1 MRCYSLF
8 CVFLF
13 FSAVDVGA
21 STSSPLV
28 SVEQGQL
35 SGISEHGLSV
45 FKGVPFAQAPIGEL
59 RWQAPKPPSN
69 WRGTRTAHEFAN
81 QCMQK
86 YIYDDMRFRSK
97 GTSEDCLY
105 LNIWAPEK
113 VKKDTSL
120 LPVLVYFYGGGF
132 RAGDGSEPRYD
143 GASMAQQ
150 GIVVVTVNYR
160 LGIFGLLAHPELTAE
175 SEYGGSGNYTFLDQQ
190 GALAWV
196 ARNIRHFGGDP
207 KRITIG
213 GESAGSISVSAHLVS
228 PLSKDLIAGA
238 IGQSG
243 AMVGP
248 PIPAQPLVQA
258 HTQGQELTAKL
269 ATHFSLKSE
278 NIIAQLRQVKA
289 AELLEAT
296 ERIQSL
302 RLSPTVDGLFL
313 LEQPSSLYSEG
324 KFADVPVLAGVNSQ
338 EGAYNWIL
346 GDQPITLDSY
356 KQAIKGLYPGHFEQV
371 LTLYPAATPDQIK
384 GALQD
389 LASDRFISFGTWNWL
404 DQVTELGT
412 KPTYYYVYD
421 HVRPAR
427 IVEEGGTGKHNNR
440 GAVHSA
446 EIEYAL
452 GNLDINPLYL
462 WQPAD
467 YKVSARLQGYFAQF
481 IKTGNP
487 NRKIFEPWPMMVSG
501 KHLLI
506 GSTLSTAVSNDVL
519 RERYQFHRNYFKTL
533 Q

>member
-1 MRCYSLF
+1 MRCYSLLF
-8 CVFLF
+8 VLVF
-13 FSAVDVGA
+13 FSTFYVGA
-21 STSSPLV
+21 STSNPLV
-28 SVEQGQL
+28 TLEQGPL
-35 SGISEHGLSV
+35 SGISEQGLSV
-45 FKGVPFAQAPIGEL
+45 FKGVPFAQPPIGNL
-59 RWQAPKPPSN
+59 RWQPPKPLSD
-69 WRGTRTAHEFAN
+69 WRETRSAHEFAN

-105 LNIWAPEK
+105 LNIWAPEEI
-113 VKKDTSL
+113 KKNTPL

-143 GASMAQQ
+143 GAAMAQQ

-160 LGIFGLLAHPELTAE
+160 LGIFGLLAHPELTGE

-190 GALAWV
+190 SALTWV
-196 ARNIRHFGGDP
+196 NRNIHHFGGDP
-207 KRITIG
+207 KRVTIG

-228 PLSKDLIAGA
+228 PLSKDLVAGA

-248 PIPAQPLVQA
+248 PIPALPLAQA
-258 HTQGQELTAKL
+258 HLQGQALTAKL
-269 ATHFSLKSE
+269 ATRFSLKPD
-278 NIIAQLRQVKA
+278 NIIAQLRLVTGE
-289 AELLEAT
+289 ELLEAT
-296 ERIQSL
+296 ESLQSL
-302 RLSPTVDGLFL
+302 RLSPTVDGLFMP
-313 LEQPSSLYSEG
+313 EQPSKLYSQG
-324 KFADVPVLAGVNSQ
+324 KFADVPILAGVNSQ
-338 EGAYNWIL
+338 EGAYSWIL
-346 GDQPITLDSY
+346 GATPIIIDSY
-356 KQAIKGLYPGHFEQV
+356 KQALKGLYPEHFEQV
-371 LTLYPAATPDQIK
+371 LTLYPAKTPEQIK
-384 GALQD
+384 DALQD

-427 IVEEGGTGKHNNR
+427 KAEEGGTGKHTDR

-452 GNLDINPLYL
+452 GNLDTNPLYL
-462 WQPAD
+462 WQPED
-467 YKVSARLQGYFAQF
+467 YKVSARLQGYFVQF

-487 NRKIFEPWPMMVSG
+487 NGKSLAPWPMMSTG
-501 KHLLI
+501 GHLLI
-506 GSTLSTAVSNDVL
+506 GSELSTRVSSDEL
-519 RERYQFHRNYFKTL
+519 RARYQFHRNYFKRL